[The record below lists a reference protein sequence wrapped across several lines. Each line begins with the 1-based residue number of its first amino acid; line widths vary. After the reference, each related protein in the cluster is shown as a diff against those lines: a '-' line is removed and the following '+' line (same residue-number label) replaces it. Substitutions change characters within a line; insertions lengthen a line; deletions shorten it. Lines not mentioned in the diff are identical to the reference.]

1 MPNFWEA
8 FWVFAVVASPLL
20 GYAVAVALVRW
31 FDAPG
36 WLPGIGPLLGYA
48 VLFSAVWVAVLI
60 DDSRR

>member
-1 MPNFWEA
+1 
-8 FWVFAVVASPLL
+8 
-20 GYAVAVALVRW
+20 VRW